1 LQAKELINQST
12 IKKLKPIKLSIMFY
26 KKGIKN
32 RTSEENKLRLLRA
45 ISKKDYN
52 EFKSLTSDK
61 LFLKTVTSNI
71 TKFIKTGICVIYYP
85 VNMWRLPLLFLKP
98 ILKPGFYT
106 MHKPTSGTG
115 YENFVNEE
123 LVNVSSFKACVGF
136 ELRLD

>member
-1 LQAKELINQST
+1 
-12 IKKLKPIKLSIMFY
+12 MFY

-85 VNMWRLPLLFLKP
+85 VNMWKLPLLFLKP

-106 MHKPTSGTG
+106 IHKPTSGTG

-123 LVNVSSFKACVGF
+123 LENVSSFKACIGF
-136 ELRLD
+136 ELRLY